1 MNKIG
6 FFLLSIVFLVA
17 MFTACEE
24 DDANAPTPVSDL
36 MAYAGK
42 NRAKVVFRV
51 PLDAVSGKVFYG
63 NGKYNVFSVGDTA
76 TVQGIIVP
84 ELPEGKQILRLVTF
98 NADGLVSDPKAVNVN
113 VYGDSY
119 QNGLTSRQLINQSTI
134 SPTSIQLSFE
144 AADEGEV
151 AVRLVFT
158 NTSGAKDSIMM
169 SNSQTSIVVNDIN
182 LNEAYYYYS
191 VFKPEPDAIDEFLTT
206 PVDAKEAAMLNFEK
220 GKWIIAGF
228 SDEEPGG
235 DGQWALAN
243 YIIDNNVATFWHSEI
258 VASYAQMPHW
268 ITVDMQA
275 EKKFSGFN
283 FIQTQEMGEQGLA
296 NGFRFEISNDNST
309 WTNVMEGEFTTSR
322 YIQPLTFAEPVI
334 ARYFKITILNGYN
347 DAFWSQIAEID
358 LFNEVNVSGEN
369 GVEAPT
375 EIPLVNAKQPFQG
388 DGSDLFPAVGAGRM
402 QQVVGWIHNENAYI
416 SFDNTVNT
424 LTVFSAAVWGVSDVS
439 NGKIY
444 QTVNL
449 QPGNY
454 TLKIDAGNTTDP
466 ACADVY
472 GIVATGETLP
482 DYSVITSASE
492 VLGYS
497 DLIANQLLV
506 NSISFTVTST
516 SQITLGIVY
525 NTHSIYETLGIPWSD
540 MHINGFELLINNS
553 NSF

>member
-1 MNKIG
+1 MKRIG
-6 FFLLSIVFLVA
+6 FLLVSLMLFA
-17 MFTACEE
+17 GMFTACE
-24 DDANAPTPVSDL
+24 DDDSNAPSSVSDL

-42 NRAKVVFRV
+42 NRAKVEFRV
-51 PLDAVSGKVFYG
+51 PLNAVSGKVFYE
-63 NGKYNVFSVGDTA
+63 NGKYNVFSIDDTA
-76 TVQGIIVP
+76 TVQSVFVP
-84 ELPEGKQILRLVTF
+84 ELSEGEQTLRLVTL
-98 NADGLVSDPKAVNVN
+98 NASGLVSDPKAVNVN
-113 VYGDSY
+113 VYGINY
-119 QNGLTSRQLINQSTI
+119 QNGLVSRQLINQSTI
-134 SPTSIQLSFE
+134 SPTSIQLSFGI
-144 AADEGEV
+144 ANDGEV

-158 NTSGAKDSIMM
+158 NTSGVKDSVLM
-169 SNSQTSIVVNDIN
+169 SNTETSIVVDDID
-182 LNEAYYYYS
+182 LNEEYYYYS
-191 VFKPEPDAIDEFLTT
+191 VFKPELNSIDEFLAT

-220 GKWIIAGF
+220 DKWKIEEF

-235 DGQWALAN
+235 DGHWALAN
-243 YIIDNNVATFWHSEI
+243 YIIDNDITTFWHSEI
-258 VASYAQMPHW
+258 VASNAPMPHW

-275 EKKFSGFN
+275 EKKISGFN
-283 FIQTQEMGEQGLA
+283 FIQTQELGEQGLA
-296 NGFRFEISNDNST
+296 NRFRLETSNDNNT

-322 YIQPLTFAEPVI
+322 YIQTFTFAEPVI

-358 LFNEVNVSGEN
+358 LFNEANVSGEN

-375 EIPLVNAKQPFQG
+375 EVPLVNAKLPFQG

-402 QQVVGWIHNENAYI
+402 QKVVGWTHNENAYI

-449 QPGNY
+449 QPGKY

-472 GIVATGETLP
+472 GVVAVGETLP

-497 DLIANQLLV
+497 DLIANQLLI

-516 SQITLGIVY
+516 SPVTLGIVY
-525 NTHSIYETLGIPWSD
+525 NTHSIFDTLGIPWSD
-540 MHINGFELLINNS
+540 MHINGFELLINN
-553 NSF
+553 

>member
-1 MNKIG
+1 MKKIG
-6 FFLLSIVFLVA
+6 FLLLTVMFFAA
-17 MFTACEE
+17 MFTACQE
-24 DDANAPTPVSDL
+24 DDANAPALVTDL

-42 NRAKVVFRV
+42 NRAKVEFRI
-51 PLDAVSGKVFYG
+51 PQDAVSGKIFYG
-63 NGKYNVFSVGDTA
+63 KGKYNMFSVVDTA
-76 TVQGIIVP
+76 TVQNVIVP
-84 ELPEGKQILRLVTF
+84 DLPEGEEILRLVTF

-113 VYGDSY
+113 VYGENY
-119 QNGLTSRQLINQSTI
+119 QSGLKSRQLINQSTI

-169 SNSQTSIVVNDIN
+169 SNSQTSIIVNDIN

-191 VFKPEPDAIDEFLTT
+191 VFKPESDAIDEFLATL
-206 PVDAKEAAMLNFEK
+206 VDVKEAAMLNFEK
-220 GKWIIAGF
+220 DKWIIAEF
-228 SDEEPGG
+228 SDEEPGE
-235 DGQWALAN
+235 DGQWALAH

-258 VASYAQMPHW
+258 NASSAQMPHW

-296 NGFRFEISNDNST
+296 KGFKFEISNDNST

-322 YIQPLTFAEPVI
+322 YIQNFTFAEPVI
-334 ARYFKITILNGYN
+334 ARYFKITILSGYN
-347 DAFWSQIAEID
+347 DVFWSQIAEID

-369 GVEAPT
+369 GEEAPT
-375 EIPLVNAKQPFQG
+375 EILLVNAKQPFQG

-402 QQVVGWIHNENAYI
+402 QKVVGWTHNENAYI

-449 QPGNY
+449 QPGDY

-466 ACADVY
+466 TCADVY
-472 GIVATGETLP
+472 GVIAIGDTLP
-482 DYSVITSASE
+482 DYDVVTSATE

-497 DLIANQLLV
+497 DLIANQLMI
-506 NSISFTVTST
+506 NSISFTITSA
-516 SQITLGIVY
+516 SSVTLGIVY

-540 MHINGFELLINNS
+540 MHINGFELLIHQ
-553 NSF
+553 